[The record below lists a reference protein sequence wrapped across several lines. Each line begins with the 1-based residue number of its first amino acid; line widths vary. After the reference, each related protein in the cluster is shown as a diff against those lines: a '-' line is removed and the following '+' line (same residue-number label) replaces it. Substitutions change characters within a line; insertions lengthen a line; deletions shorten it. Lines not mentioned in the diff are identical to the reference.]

1 MTHGPAA
8 TGKEPETVTLT
19 GAVFPWDGEKPV
31 YLSMPGSDL
40 LYIACFHDVADLK
53 SVMDH
58 FGIEYASVKR
68 IDDEKY
74 FIASVIDLQLA
85 QEINLLQVAV
95 ILNARVTETGRLR
108 FMQII

>member
-8 TGKEPETVTLT
+8 TGKAPETVTLT

-40 LYIACFHDVADLK
+40 LYIACFHDVSGLEA
-53 SVMDH
+53 VMSH
-58 FGIEYASVKR
+58 FGIEYVSVKR
-68 IDDEKY
+68 VDDEAD
-74 FIASVIDLQLA
+74 FIASVVDPR
-85 QEINLLQVAV
+85 VAV

-108 FMQII
+108 FMQVL